1 MFGSINILPYV
12 IAASIALTIGGYF
25 KGRSDGKSV
34 IAVEF
39 AQYKESQSKAHADA
53 VLQAREKEQKLQ
65 QSANK
70 IREEKDREIRK
81 INSLNASLVDSLRDR
96 PDRQMPDDPDAR
108 QDSCTGNKLYREDAE
123 FLARLAGEADQLMIA
138 LKQCYSQYDSL
149 TK

>member
-1 MFGSINILPYV
+1 MFGSLNILPYV
-12 IAASIALTIGGYF
+12 IIASIVFTVGGYF
-25 KGRSDGKSV
+25 KGRADGKSA

-39 AQYKESQSKAHADA
+39 AQYKEEQAKAHSDA
-53 VLQAREKEQKLQ
+53 LEQAREKEQKLQ

-81 INSLNASLVDSLRDR
+81 INALNSSLVDSLRDR
-96 PDRQMPDDPDAR
+96 PGRQMPDYPDAR